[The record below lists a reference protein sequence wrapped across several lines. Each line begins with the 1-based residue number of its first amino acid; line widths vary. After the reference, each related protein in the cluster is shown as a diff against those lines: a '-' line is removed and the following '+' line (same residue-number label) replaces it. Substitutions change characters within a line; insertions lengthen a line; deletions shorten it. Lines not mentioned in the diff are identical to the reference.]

1 MKPPSSVV
9 SGLVA
14 LVLAPV
20 LLAVVSTPAAAQNQD
35 QLAEQLAA
43 KKSAAFVRKADWALD
58 MASARSRAK
67 ERGQLIFT
75 YFTRSYAP

>member
-35 QLAEQLAA
+35 QLAAQLAA

-58 MASARSRAK
+58 MASARSCAK